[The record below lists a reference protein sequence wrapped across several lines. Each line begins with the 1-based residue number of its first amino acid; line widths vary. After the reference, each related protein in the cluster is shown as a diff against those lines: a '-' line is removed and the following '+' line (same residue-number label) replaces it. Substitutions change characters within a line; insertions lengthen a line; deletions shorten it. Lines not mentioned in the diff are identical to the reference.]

1 MRRQDGQGI
10 ADRLVDLR
18 LREVADLDQ
27 ARAGD
32 VSTGEVSPREIGLI
46 EQSLRQVSAGKI
58 GAIQTRLTKI
68 GVGEAERLAPFKV
81 AKQSEPCLRRAPARL
96 TGPPLIWPICRSA
109 ALKLMP
115 VRLGTVSGCSARHAF
130 HVRGPRRSRSIW

>member
-68 GVGEAERLAPFKV
+68 GVGEVSAGKVGPVQGGKAERAVP
-81 AKQSEPCLRRAPARL
+81 E
-96 TGPPLIWPICRSA
+96 T
-109 ALKLMP
+109 
-115 VRLGTVSGCSARHAF
+115 
-130 HVRGPRRSRSIW
+130 RSRKVDRAAIDLAHLPLGGAQADAG